1 MFKEMLIFKKIL
13 NVYLETARGHPT
25 GCPRAVTLLS
35 VMFWLSHC
43 CQSCSG
49 CHTVVSH
56 VLAVTLLSVMFLRRE
71 RDCDFLLQQHCL
83 KAMLPYF
90 FAADHHNYA
99 RYLSWYVRQMKHLP
113 QRAKETYWQVR
124 TSVGIRMGGG
134 PQCQQISSESRHIS
148 SEGRVLE
155 V

>member
-1 MFKEMLIFKKIL
+1 MLILNFFLL
-13 NVYLETARGHPT
+13 NVYLKTVRGHPT
-25 GCPRAVTLLS
+25 GCPLTVTLLS

-56 VLAVTLLSVMFLRRE
+56 VLAVTLLSVMFLRGE
-71 RDCDFLLQQHCL
+71 RNGDFLLQQHCL

-90 FAADHHNYA
+90 FAADHHSYT
-99 RYLSWYVRQMKHLP
+99 RYLSWYVRQMEHLP
-113 QRAKETYWQVR
+113 PRAKEDLLAGAHVYR
-124 TSVGIRMGGG
+124 HSDGG